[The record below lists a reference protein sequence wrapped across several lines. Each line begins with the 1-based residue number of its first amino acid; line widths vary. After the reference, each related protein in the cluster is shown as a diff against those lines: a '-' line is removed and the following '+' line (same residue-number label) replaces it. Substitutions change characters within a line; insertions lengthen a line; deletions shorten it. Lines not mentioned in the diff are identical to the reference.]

1 MPKKRIFLTALIV
14 GVCFSAQGVWA
25 ADAPPMAGD
34 KQFLHQIEKNRNQF
48 QGKMFKENQGKI
60 ATTGNFQ
67 KQLQEFQK
75 DLNKQQQKSVL
86 NSNSLSNDLNKVRSD
101 FQKKMFMANQKQIM
115 KGTSLQ
121 ERIAGYQKDINK
133 STQGSI
139 TKDNQAGLSGEM
151 GGFLNS
157 FQANMFKE
165 NMKKFQNNMFS
176 GTTPP
181 IDVNTNHPANA
192 NTNNK

>member
-1 MPKKRIFLTALIV
+1 MPKKRIFLTAIIV
-14 GVCFSAQGVWA
+14 GVCLSAQGLWA
-25 ADAPPMAGD
+25 ADDKPPMAGD
-34 KQFLHQIEKNRNQF
+34 KQFLQQIEKNRNQF

-60 ATTGNFQ
+60 ATTNNFQ
-67 KQLQEFQK
+67 KELQNFQK

-101 FQKKMFMANQKQIM
+101 FQKKMFTANQKQIM
-115 KGTSLQ
+115 KGSTLQ
-121 ERIAGYQKDINK
+121 ERISGYQKNINK

-157 FQANMFKE
+157 FQSNMFKE

-176 GTTPP
+176 GAATP
-181 IDVNTNHPANA
+181 IDVKP
-192 NTNNK
+192 KK